1 MNILYEGMYG
11 SAANPQ
17 LGWLLL
23 CIGIVVMIVG
33 TILLAL
39 SGADENWLALLIIP
53 LACIIIGIFNLID
66 SRTPVVKATLDDT
79 VSFTEIQKH
88 YEYLGKEGDI
98 YTFKPHNINIDEWEQ
113 QVKEQNK
120 EADE

>member
-39 SGADENWLALLIIP
+39 SGADENWLVLLIIP

>member
-17 LGWLLL
+17 LGGLLFS
-23 CIGIVVMIVG
+23 IGVVVMIVG
-33 TILLAL
+33 ILLYMHL
-39 SGADENWLALLIIP
+39 DIDDNCLFLFIIP
-53 LACIIIGIFNLID
+53 LSCILIGIFNLVD

-88 YEYLGKEGDI
+88 YEYVGKEGDI
-98 YTFKPHNINIDEWEQ
+98 YIFKPHNVNMDEWEQ
-113 QVKEQNK
+113 LIKEKNN
-120 EADE
+120 

>member
-23 CIGIVVMIVG
+23 CIGIIVMIVG

-39 SGADENWLALLIIP
+39 SGADENWLVLLIIP

-88 YEYLGKEGDI
+88 YEYLSKEGDI

>member
-1 MNILYEGMYG
+1 MNILYEGMSG

-17 LGWLLL
+17 LGGPLL
-23 CIGIVVMIVG
+23 CIGIVVAIVG
-33 TILLAL
+33 IILLAL
-39 SGADENWLALLIIP
+39 SGADDNWLVLLIIP

-88 YEYLGKEGDI
+88 YEYVNKEGDI
-98 YTFKPHNINIDEWEQ
+98 YIFKPRNINIDEWEQ

-120 EADE
+120 EAEE